1 MANPQTSDVSN
12 PQGIFATNAK
22 WVNGI
27 APGYWPTAGA
37 GLVLEISAGSAFS
50 GTAIISY
57 AGGTLTLA
65 NNATNYV
72 YLDSTASYAPASN
85 TTGFTSAG
93 VPIATVVT
101 AGGVITSITDN
112 RLSPTVASSGGG
124 GGSPGGSTHAT
135 QVNSG
140 GTFGGVGPGTSGQV
154 LTSNGASADP
164 SFQNPA
170 SLVLPLVIGFVINY
184 GAVLNDAAAMLVAPR
199 AGTVSKCVIVT
210 KASDPSI
217 QLKFRIKQN
226 GTDVFS
232 TDPTVA
238 AGTTSGTTSSS
249 TSLTSVPLSVAA
261 GDVFQIDILTGSPNW
276 QFTAQLET

>member
-1 MANPQTSDVSN
+1 MSNPQTSDLTN

-37 GLVLEISAGSAFS
+37 GLVLNISAGSAFN

-72 YLDSTASYAPASN
+72 FLDSTSSYAPSSN
-85 TTGFTSAG
+85 TTGFPSTG

-101 AGGVITSITDN
+101 ASGAITSITDN
-112 RLSPTVASSGGG
+112 RLACTISGGG
-124 GGSPGGSTHAT
+124 
-135 QVNSG
+135 
-140 GTFGGVGPGTSGQV
+140 
-154 LTSNGASADP
+154 SAD
-164 SFQNPA
+164 Q
-170 SLVLPLVIGFVINY
+170 LVIGFVINY

-210 KASDPSI
+210 KASHPSI

-226 GTDVFS
+226 GTDVFT

-238 AGTTSGTTSSS
+238 AGTASGTTSSS
-249 TSLTSVPLSVAA
+249 TSLTTVPLTVAA
-261 GDVFQIDILTGSPNW
+261 GDVFQIDILTGSPTW